1 MLASIMSRDR
11 ARSRAVN
18 ETAKAVLD
26 AEERKLQREIKRE
39 EEKKKQRELGEG
51 DSAADKGAANKTNY
65 YDIAEGVK
73 DGGGGGKK
81 ATTTKDMIKK
91 KRDKQKGDDGGAKN

>member
-1 MLASIMSRDR
+1 M
-11 ARSRAVN
+11 
-18 ETAKAVLD
+18 K
-26 AEERKLQREIKRE
+26 ERKLQREIKRE
-39 EEKKKQRELGEG
+39 EEKKQRELGEG
-51 DSAADKGAANKTNY
+51 DPAADKGAANKTNY

-81 ATTTKDMIKK
+81 ATTKDMIKK

>member
-1 MLASIMSRDR
+1 MFASIMSRDR

-39 EEKKKQRELGEG
+39 EEKKQRELGEG
-51 DSAADKGAANKTNY
+51 DPAADKGAANKTNY

-81 ATTTKDMIKK
+81 ATTKDMIKK